1 MHLKNLSTR
10 KAIDMSYLVHSTEDR
25 KKMLE
30 EIGISDAGNLFNA
43 VPKSIA
49 YPKLNLPA
57 PLSEK
62 EIKEKLETIGAKN
75 KPVNDFSS
83 FLGGGAYN
91 HYIPA
96 AVRAITGISEFYTA
110 YTPYQA
116 EISQGT
122 LQYIF
127 EFQSFICRMTGMD
140 IANASMYDGASSLAE
155 AALMAARV
163 NGKRKIL
170 LPKTVNPEYRMTCRT
185 YLQAKSID
193 VVELDYKDGKLELGQ
208 LEKNIDD
215 DTAAVIIQNP
225 NFFGCFEEVFRI
237 REIIDSHPGC
247 LFIAAVEPV
256 SLGLIKDP
264 ASYGADIATGDGQA
278 LGNPLCLGGPYLGFF
293 ACREKF
299 LRQMPG
305 RIAVK
310 TIVARRNEA
319 FVLSFQT
326 REQHI
331 RKSKATSNICS
342 NHSLNALAALVYLSI
357 IGKAGLRALA
367 NICLQ
372 RANYLA
378 EKINSVSGFRLKF
391 KSPFFNEFVVETE
404 NDVEHVLR
412 ELYKEDILGGVKLEN
427 YYPGLKNCF
436 LVSVTEMN
444 SVESLD
450 RYHNALSRI
459 R

>member
-1 MHLKNLSTR
+1 MNLKNLSAW
-10 KAIDMSYLVHSTEDR
+10 KVIDMGYLVHSDKDR
-25 KKMLE
+25 KKILK
-30 EIGISDAGNLFNA
+30 EIGISDASSLFNA

-49 YPKLNLPA
+49 YPKLDLPS

-62 EIKEKLETIGAKN
+62 EIKEKLEIIGAKN

-127 EFQSFICRMTGMD
+127 EFQSFICHMTGMD

-155 AALMAARV
+155 AVLMAIRL
-163 NGKRKIL
+163 NGKKKIL
-170 LPKTVNPEYRMTCRT
+170 LSKTVNPEYRLTCKT
-185 YLQAKSID
+185 YLQAKNVRI
-193 VVELDYKDGKLELGQ
+193 VELDYEDGKLDLKQ
-208 LEKNIDD
+208 LVRNIDD
-215 DTAAVIIQNP
+215 DAAAVIIQNP
-225 NFFGCFEEVFRI
+225 NFFGCFEEVLRI
-237 REIIDSHPGC
+237 SDIIKSHSDC
-247 LFIAAVEPV
+247 LFIVAVEPV
-256 SLGLIKDP
+256 SLGIIKNP
-264 ASYGADIATGDGQA
+264 SSYGADIVTGDGQA

-299 LRQMPG
+299 LRQIPG
-305 RIAVK
+305 RIVVK
-310 TIVARRNEA
+310 TIDARGNEA

-342 NHSLNALAALVYLSI
+342 NHSLNALAAAIYLSI
-357 IGKAGLRALA
+357 IGKTGLRDLA

-378 EKINSVSGFRLKF
+378 EKIDNIKDFHLKF
-391 KSPFFNEFVVETE
+391 KSLFFNEFVVETD
-404 NDVEHVLR
+404 NNIEHVLR
-412 ELYKEDILGGVKLEN
+412 KLYKEGILGGIKLGN
-427 YYPGLKNCF
+427 YYPELKNCF

-444 SVESLD
+444 SVESLN
-450 RYHNALSRI
+450 RYLNVLNKI
-459 R
+459 G